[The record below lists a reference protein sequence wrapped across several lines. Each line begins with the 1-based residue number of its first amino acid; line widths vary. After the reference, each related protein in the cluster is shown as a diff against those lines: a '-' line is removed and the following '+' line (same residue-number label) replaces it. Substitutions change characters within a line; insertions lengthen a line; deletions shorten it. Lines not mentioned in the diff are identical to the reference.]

1 MTTPFTAMPTPFT
14 AMPVLIV
21 LAHSLVE
28 VSDHPAFDLAS
39 LVAVNTVA
47 NAVGEST
54 ESLWMEAYT
63 KQFPTDVDTRTSG
76 DVPTAGESWRE
87 KALERVRASKSP
99 AVKIGHYIWEHYAY
113 HSGMRGV
120 YAQSPP
126 VQLQLMR
133 T

>member
-113 HSGMRGV
+113 HSGMR
-120 YAQSPP
+120 
-126 VQLQLMR
+126 
-133 T
+133 